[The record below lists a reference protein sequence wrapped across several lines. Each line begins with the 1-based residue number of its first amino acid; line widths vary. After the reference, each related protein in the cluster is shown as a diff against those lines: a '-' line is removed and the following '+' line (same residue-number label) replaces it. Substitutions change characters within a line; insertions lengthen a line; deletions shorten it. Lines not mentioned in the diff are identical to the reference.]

1 MQHTRTRERGPSQLN
16 CPLRM
21 RIADGARKGGG
32 WICKGSSRREADDET
47 VQIVEFGDIKDAWL
61 RSDAFLHKHCSLI
74 IVSDSCYSGAWA
86 AACQDF
92 YAAEGHYIKL
102 EKKQAGEAEAVEQS
116 PQQAQTAPEHEE
128 LTATFDPLTTSSF
141 LALSSRHRVLR
152 TRWHATRL
160 LRGGGWVLRSRC
172 SSKSLRLRWFPASSS
187 LSGRRR

>member
-1 MQHTRTRERGPSQLN
+1 
-16 CPLRM
+16 M

-32 WICKGSSRREADDET
+32 WVCKGSSRREADDEM

-86 AACQDF
+86 AACQHF

-116 PQQAQTAPEHEE
+116 PRQAQTAPEHEE
-128 LTATFDPLTTSSF
+128 LTATFQSPHGKLFPRIVVQASCAATEVACDKAF
-141 LALSSRHRVLR
+141 
-152 TRWHATRL
+152 TRR
-160 LRGGGWVLRSRC
+160 WVRAQ
-172 SSKSLRLRWFPASSS
+172 LRLRWFPASSS
-187 LSGRRR
+187 LSSRRR